1 MFRIMYREMKD
12 SDKEKENGKMVS
24 YFWKI
29 GLTLGYLVKRRKIVK
44 LTQYCS

>member
-24 YFWKI
+24 YFYTVGPSCLMKNVKSV
-29 GLTLGYLVKRRKIVK
+29 LVSV
-44 LTQYCS
+44 LLL